1 MERTSMLTHQILR
14 IANQVPDC
22 TMEDLQTALPYC
34 TWNQVFFEVD
44 RMSRTGQL
52 LLSYKR
58 SGSYRIR
65 VAEGGGQHAVDP
77 PVDQQSAR
85 PQ

>member
-1 MERTSMLTHQILR
+1 MERTSGLTHLIIR

-44 RMSRTGQL
+44 RMSRNGQL
-52 LLSYKR
+52 LLSYKK

-65 VAEGGGQHAVDP
+65 VAEGGTPHAVDSSL
-77 PVDQQSAR
+77 DR
-85 PQ
+85 